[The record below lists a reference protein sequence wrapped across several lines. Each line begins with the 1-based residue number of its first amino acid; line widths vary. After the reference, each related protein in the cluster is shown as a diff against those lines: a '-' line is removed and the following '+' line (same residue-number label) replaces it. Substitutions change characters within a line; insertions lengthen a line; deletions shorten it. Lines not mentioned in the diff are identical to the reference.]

1 MKLYQIVETTEKN
14 NDASTKAVQ
23 DATIIA
29 ENVGLKP
36 VYIKKKSTAQTLL
49 SRVTRQINYY
59 STFSFDWRSDSKRK

>member
-36 VYIKKKSTAQTLL
+36 VYKKKSTAQTLL

>member
-36 VYIKKKSTAQTLL
+36 VYKKKEHSTNT
-49 SRVTRQINYY
+49 IIK
-59 STFSFDWRSDSKRK
+59 SDSSN